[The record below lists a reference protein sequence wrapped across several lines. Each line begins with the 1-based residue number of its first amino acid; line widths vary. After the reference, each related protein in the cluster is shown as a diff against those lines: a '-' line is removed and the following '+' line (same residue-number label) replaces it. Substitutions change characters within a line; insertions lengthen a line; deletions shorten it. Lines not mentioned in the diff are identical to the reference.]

1 MLKLLKI
8 RILIKILFR
17 LKCWGPKVDQKA
29 QEWLNIGYDIMI
41 FHHVEVGK
49 NLKKFAKIA
58 KENIDDEIAD
68 CWKVHDE
75 L

>member
-1 MLKLLKI
+1 
-8 RILIKILFR
+8 
-17 LKCWGPKVDQKA
+17 
-29 QEWLNIGYDIMI
+29 MI

-68 CWKVHDE
+68 C
-75 L
+75 

>member
-1 MLKLLKI
+1 
-8 RILIKILFR
+8 
-17 LKCWGPKVDQKA
+17 
-29 QEWLNIGYDIMI
+29 
-41 FHHVEVGK
+41 
-49 NLKKFAKIA
+49 LKKFAKIA